1 MSSWRST
8 VGLAAASWIALTVA
22 AVAQSKDDR
31 QLPTGDVW
39 IIPDH
44 PYLFYLQPK
53 AKTSNTATSIGDVWV
68 VPDQDERS
76 AQLRSDRR
84 EEEAKQ
90 PIASKK

>member
-1 MSSWRST
+1 MSSGRST
-8 VGLAAASWIALTVA
+8 VGLAAASLIVLTVA
-22 AVAQSKDDR
+22 AIAQSKDDL

-39 IIPDH
+39 IAPDH

-53 AKTSNTATSIGDVWV
+53 AKTSSTWTAIGDVWV

-76 AQLRSDRR
+76 AQLKSDRL
-84 EEEAKQ
+84 EEAKQ